1 MAAIGPAFLMNQTA
15 RPGIMARR
23 ALGITR
29 RNNYPLVGQWVMAQ
43 PVPQT
48 IMTANGPITTMPS
61 TGPVPVLT
69 ARLPKAAL
77 PKPKKTR
84 RRRHRRSKN

>member
-1 MAAIGPAFLMNQTA
+1 MAAALGPAFLMNQTA
-15 RPGIMARR
+15 RLGIMARR

-43 PVPQT
+43 PAPQT
-48 IMTANGPITTMPS
+48 IMTANGPVTTMPS
-61 TGPVPVLT
+61 TGPIPVLT

-77 PKPKKTR
+77 PKKTR
-84 RRRHRRSKN
+84 RHRTRRSKN